1 MRPPPQ
7 ERPQLT
13 LTEGP
18 ASRQG
23 RRARRKQIRLFPA
36 KRRQELGLPRK
47 KKKKKGRGGAG
58 LGKAL
63 RGDQIVMPE
72 DRSPRRVTFSPRT
85 TETDFRPPALRRR
98 SPSPP
103 RKGSKGKGKGKH
115 KDMGKGKGK
124 TDKGKDKGKQDE
136 PRRRQRRR

>member
-23 RRARRKQIRLFPA
+23 KRTRKRKQIRLFPA
-36 KRRQELGLPRK
+36 KRRQELGLPK
-47 KKKKKGRGGAG
+47 KKKKWRGNAQAG
-58 LGKAL
+58 KPL

-72 DRSPRRVTFSPRT
+72 DKSPRRVTFSPRA
-85 TETDFRPPALRRR
+85 ETDFRPPALRRR

-115 KDMGKGKGK
+115 KDMGKGKAK

-136 PRRRQRRR
+136 PRRRPGRR

>member
-1 MRPPPQ
+1 MRPPQQ
-7 ERPQLT
+7 ERLQLT

-23 RRARRKQIRLFPA
+23 KRPRKNPRVRLFPA
-36 KRRQELGLPRK
+36 KRREKFGIPK
-47 KKKKKGRGGAG
+47 KKKWNRHGNAQAG
-58 LGKAL
+58 HPL

-72 DRSPRRVTFSPRT
+72 DKSPRRVTFSPRA
-85 TETDFRPPALRRR
+85 ETDFRPPALRRR

-115 KDMGKGKGK
+115 KDMGKGKAK

-136 PRRRQRRR
+136 PRRRPRRL